1 MIQEISLAFSKAK
14 SEKRALLIGFITAGY
29 PSKERSLEIAKA
41 MVAGGV
47 DLIEVGFPYSDPV
60 MDGPVIQRAAEIA
73 LANGAKASEVLE
85 LVSGVSKLEV
95 PVVVMT
101 YWNPIEKYGVNNFAQ
116 DLKTA
121 GGSGLIT
128 PDLTI
133 EEAEEW
139 NGVSQ
144 EKDLAKIFVVAPSS
158 TEERLPRVTENC
170 SGFVYAASLMGVTGA
185 RSVVSSEAK
194 SLVDR
199 VKKVSKLP
207 VAVGLGVSNGEQ
219 ARAVAQF
226 ADGVIVGSAFLKII
240 QEESDFERA
249 LTRIRELAAELRE
262 GIKH

>member
-41 MVAGGV
+41 MAAGGV

-60 MDGPVIQRAAEIA
+60 MDGPVIQRAGEIA
-73 LANGAKASEVLE
+73 LANGAKASDVLE
-85 LVSGVSKLEV
+85 VVSGVSKLKV

-133 EEAEEW
+133 EEAEVW
-139 NGVSQ
+139 DGVSQ

-158 TEERLPRVTENC
+158 TKERLPRVTENC

-226 ADGVIVGSAFLKII
+226 ADGVIVGSAFLKIV
-240 QEESDFERA
+240 QEESDFETA

>member
-1 MIQEISLAFSKAK
+1 MSNLAQAFQKGEQEN
-14 SEKRALLIGFITAGY
+14 RALLIGYVSAGY
-29 PSKERSLEIAKA
+29 PTVEKSIQIAQA
-41 MVAGGV
+41 MIKGGV
-47 DLIEVGFPYSDPV
+47 DVLEVGVPYSDPV
-60 MDGPVIQRAAEIA
+60 MDGPVIQRAGEIA
-73 LANGAKASEVLE
+73 LANGAKASNVLE
-85 LVSGVSKLEV
+85 VVSGVSKLEV

-226 ADGVIVGSAFLKII
+226 ADGVIVGSAFLKIV
-240 QEESDFERA
+240 QEESDFETA
-249 LTRIRELAAELRE
+249 LTRIRELATELRE